1 MANRDDPATAGQ
13 AMAAAADAL
22 GWLASADA
30 TALTPG
36 EQANWLRELERLEAR
51 LTAARAAVLAS
62 FNAAGG
68 YEDDAAAGCT
78 SWLRWQTRVTG
89 AAAAG
94 AVGWMRRLARH
105 PVTATALADGQIS
118 ASWARQV
125 CDWIDKLPW
134 HCREQ
139 AEAILVDAALAG
151 AALED
156 LSVLA
161 AKIAAQA
168 AQCDHDSDD
177 DGFADRS
184 LSLDRHWRGAGRLR
198 GDLTAEAAE
207 TVQAVLDALGK
218 KTGPEDT
225 RNLGQRRHDALVE
238 ACRRLIASGCLPD
251 RGGQPTQIL
260 LHMTLNQL
268 MFREGADMAAASWAG
283 PGTGAPPGAEC
294 DATIVPIVTG
304 DIDPNV
310 LNEALTTFRDAGTS
324 DSGGIAVDHSSA
336 ADSAVFDSA
345 ANDSAASD
353 SAANDRATDE
363 GAAADFDDGS
373 GTKAMADRA
382 ARAIIIDRAVR
393 LLSGPQGLAGWLRF
407 QLTSGPAA
415 SVSLPLDVGTA
426 IETIPAHIRRAVAH
440 RDQHCRFPGC
450 TQRPAA
456 CQVHHLIPRSEGG
469 PTSLDNCILLCAF
482 HHLIA
487 IHRWQW
493 ELTLNPDG
501 TTTARD
507 PAGIRTL
514 HSYVPPVEA
523 A

>member
-36 EQANWLRELERLEAR
+36 EQADWLRELERLEAR

-94 AVGWMRRLARH
+94 AVGWMRRLTRH

-125 CDWIDKLPW
+125 CDWVDKLPW

-207 TVQAVLDALGK
+207 AVQAVLDALGK

-268 MFREGADMAAASWAG
+268 MFREGANRAAASWAG
-283 PGTGAPPGAEC
+283 PGTGAPPGADC

-310 LNEALTTFRDAGTS
+310 LSEALTTFRDAGTGDS
-324 DSGGIAVDHSSA
+324 D
-336 ADSAVFDSA
+336 
-345 ANDSAASD
+345 
-353 SAANDRATDE
+353 ATDE
-363 GAAADFDDGS
+363 DAAADVDDGAR
-373 GTKAMADRA
+373 TKAMADRA

-426 IETIPAHIRRAVAH
+426 TETIPAHIRRAVAH

-456 CQVHHLIPRSEGG
+456 CQVHHLVPRSEGG
-469 PTSLDNCILLCAF
+469 PTSLANCVLLCVF

-514 HSYVPPVEA
+514 HCHAPPVEA